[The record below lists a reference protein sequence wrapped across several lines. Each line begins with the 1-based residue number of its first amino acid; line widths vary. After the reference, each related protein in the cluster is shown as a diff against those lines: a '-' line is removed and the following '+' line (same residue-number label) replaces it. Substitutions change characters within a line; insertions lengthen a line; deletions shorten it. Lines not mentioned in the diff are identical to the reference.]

1 MKRVNYISFT
11 VFVWMDAL
19 RRIVA
24 SVQLVKIMSSSV
36 ITENTAFLQ
45 DSYVTRFI
53 NVKMGLMRKAVVSS
67 KT

>member
-1 MKRVNYISFT
+1 
-11 VFVWMDAL
+11 MDAL

-36 ITENTAFLQ
+36 ITENTAFLHA
-45 DSYVTRFI
+45 SYVTRII
-53 NVKMGLMRKAVVSS
+53 NVKMGLMRKTVVSY

>member
-36 ITENTAFLQ
+36 ITENTAFLHA
-45 DSYVTRFI
+45 SYVTRII
-53 NVKMGLMRKAVVSS
+53 NVKMGLMRKTVVSY